1 MKTFT
6 GTLASFAIIT
16 AIAAPALAQDP
27 QPSSPQPT
35 QQAQPA
41 PRYPVPLDQDKPQT
55 EMATEAAD
63 ESSATGELVKVDTDA
78 MEIVIKSAD
87 DTQHT
92 FRYADRGSG
101 VRPRH
106 QDGPARDGTLHQGR
120 GRLEDRD
127 QGVLRQEV
135 GRQRAARS
143 T

>member
-78 MEIVIKSAD
+78 MELVIKSAD

-92 FRYADRGSG
+92 FRYADSTKVVGAEGQVSG
-101 VRPRH
+101 LATKTGQLVTVH
-106 QDGPARDGTLHQGR
+106 VTKGAGDSKIATNVSFDKK
-120 GRLEDRD
+120 
-127 QGVLRQEV
+127 
-135 GRQRAARS
+135 
-143 T
+143 

>member
-78 MEIVIKSAD
+78 MELVIKSAD

-92 FRYADRGSG
+92 FRYADSTKVVGAEGQVSG
-101 VRPRH
+101 LATKTGQLVTVH
-106 QDGPARDGTLHQGR
+106 FTKGAGDSKIATKVSFDKK
-120 GRLEDRD
+120 
-127 QGVLRQEV
+127 
-135 GRQRAARS
+135 
-143 T
+143 